1 MTAEQT
7 ALKRA
12 AAIAAVDAEV
22 HGGMRLGL
30 GTGTTAFFV
39 LEELARRIRAE
50 GLQIGGVPT
59 SLETERLARE
69 RGIPLID
76 LGEPLDVAIDGA
88 DEIGPRRA
96 LTKGGGGAMTREK
109 CVALSA
115 RRFVV
120 VADSSKLVRR
130 LSWPVP
136 LEVLPFAEALVLR
149 TLRQRFP
156 GAAPALRLRDGAPF
170 VTDNGNH
177 IVDLAF
183 PDERPHPTELAHALK
198 QITGVIEHGLFIDMR
213 PVVYVAGPNGVRVI
227 GSGRPRLRR
236 G

>member
-12 AAIAAVDAEV
+12 AASAAVAAEV
-22 HGGMRLGL
+22 RDGMRLGL
-30 GTGTTAFFV
+30 GTGSTAFFV
-39 LEELARRIRAE
+39 LEELARRIRE
-50 GLQIGGVPT
+50 QGLQVWAVPT

-76 LGEPLDVAIDGA
+76 PGDPLDVAIDGA

-120 VADSSKLVRR
+120 VADNSKLVRR

-136 LEVLPFAEALVLR
+136 IEVLPFADGLVQR
-149 TLRQRFP
+149 SLRQRFP
-156 GAAPALRLRDGAPF
+156 AAEPTLRLREGVPF

-183 PDERPHPTELAHALK
+183 SGERPHPTELAHALK
-198 QITGVIEHGLFIDMR
+198 QLTGVLEHGLFIDMR

-227 GSGRPRLRR
+227 G
-236 G
+236 